1 MKKALL
7 YSMSLVLA
15 LSLVACGHDQ
25 TDQQISEPDPATAS
39 SQADASTPEPG
50 NIQQIKQVGAGDKA
64 GDTEQQELSG
74 DTLLEYF
81 KLAYEGSS
89 SYTSGMDTEE
99 SIQFELEVL
108 RARVFYDN
116 VRLPYDYEAQ
126 YREWRPKDTPPAP
139 AIEESSK
146 QKVEQ
151 QKVDQQQVEQQQVE
165 QQQEV
170 ATQQSEPKVNT
181 DTQVTQQSNS
191 STSTYVDEEGRPVDE
206 NGLGIDR
213 YHGFSTY
220 TEWIDSLQQK
230 YPDISRSELEKK
242 FPDTATGYV
251 EQEVLEQSYKD
262 NVLGHHN

>member
-1 MKKALL
+1 MKKKAIIYGLC
-7 YSMSLVLA
+7 
-15 LSLVACGHDQ
+15 LSLTFSLLVGCGGRQ
-25 TDQQISEPDPATAS
+25 TQEPQGP
-39 SQADASTPEPG
+39 QEPEQE
-50 NIQQIKQVGAGDKA
+50 IQQLKQATTDDKA
-64 GDTEQQELSG
+64 EDTDTEQQELSG
-74 DTLLEYF
+74 DKLLEYF
-81 KLAYEGSS
+81 ELAYEGSS

-99 SIQFELEVL
+99 SIQFELEVI

-116 VRLPYDYEAQ
+116 VRLPSDYEVQ

-146 QKVEQ
+146 QEVT
-151 QKVDQQQVEQQQVE
+151 DQQQEVEQQQK
-165 QQQEV
+165 
-170 ATQQSEPKVNT
+170 ADHQQSEPKVNT

-191 STSTYVDEEGRPVDE
+191 STPTYVDEEGRPVDE

-220 TEWIDSLQQK
+220 VEWIDSLQQK

-251 EQEVLEQSYKD
+251 DQDVLEQSYKD
-262 NVLGHHN
+262 NLLGHHN